1 MGPGGQPLPGRTD
14 HRPWY
19 KKIKWKRILIAL
31 PLIFLLL
38 LVGGWW
44 WANSIFNKIEK
55 VDVSAALGGGSGGTN
70 YLIVGS
76 DTADVLQEGDPGF
89 DPSRPD
95 GQRSDT
101 MMVLRFDGGEAK
113 IMSIPR
119 DLWAINA
126 ETGQEGKINGSYNQG
141 PQNLINTI
149 TEKLDIHIDRYI
161 EVDFAS
167 FGGLVDGLGGIT
179 IDFPHPATDASSG
192 LNVTSSGPVKLDGEQ
207 ALAYVRSRHYV
218 EHVNGEQVEDPR
230 ADLGRI
236 LRQQA
241 FMRALF
247 AKLGDSK
254 NPISLA
260 STASKVTDGLR
271 IDDDMTL
278 LDAMRFAWKL
288 RALEPKPFDI
298 KAVPEGNGLQ
308 LSGESEATLEEFR

>member
-1 MGPGGQPLPGRTD
+1 MLLALP
-14 HRPWY
+14 
-19 KKIKWKRILIAL
+19 IILIV
-31 PLIFLLL
+31 
-38 LVGGWW
+38 LVLGGWW
-44 WANSIFNKIEK
+44 WANSIFNRIEK
-55 VDVSAALGGGSGGTN
+55 VDVSDVLAHGNDGTN

-89 DPSRPD
+89 DPARPA

-101 MMVLRFDGGEAK
+101 MMLLRFEGGEAK

-119 DLWAINA
+119 DLWATNA
-126 ETGQEGKINGSYNQG
+126 ATGERGKINGTYNQG
-141 PQNLINTI
+141 PANLIKSI
-149 TEKLDIHIDRYI
+149 SDELDLPINRYI

-179 IDFPHPATDASSG
+179 INFEHPASDANSG
-192 LNVTSSGPVKLDGEQ
+192 LNVTQTGPVVLNGEQ
-207 ALAYVRSRHYV
+207 ALAFVRSRHYV
-218 EHVNGEQVEDPR
+218 ETIDGEKREDPT

-236 LRQQA
+236 LRQQQ

-260 STASKVTDGLR
+260 RTASKVTDGLR

-278 LDAMRFAWKL
+278 PDAMRFAWRL
-288 RALEPKPFDI
+288 RSLEPTP
-298 KAVPEGNGLQ
+298 VPIEPVPDGNGLA
-308 LSGESEATLEEFR
+308 LSDKSEAALEQFR

>member
-14 HRPWY
+14 HRRWY
-19 KKIKWKRILIAL
+19 QKIKWKRILIAL
-31 PLIFLLL
+31 PLILLLL

-55 VDVSAALGGGSGGTN
+55 VDVSEALASGNDGTN

-76 DTADVLQEGDPGF
+76 DSADVLQEGDPGF
-89 DPSRPD
+89 DPARPD

-101 MMVLRFDGGEAK
+101 MMVLRFEGGEAK

-119 DLWAINA
+119 DLWATNA
-126 ETGQEGKINGSYNQG
+126 ETGERGKINGSYNQG
-141 PQNLINTI
+141 PENLINTI
-149 TEKLDIHIDRYI
+149 SGELDIPINRYI

-167 FGGLVDGLGGIT
+167 FAGLVDGLGGIT
-179 IDFPHPATDASSG
+179 VNFEHPATDANSG
-192 LNVTSSGPVKLDGEQ
+192 LNVTQTGPVVLDGQQ

-218 EHVNGEQVEDPR
+218 ETINGEQVEDPT

-260 STASKVTDGLR
+260 RTASKVTDGLR

-288 RALEPKPFDI
+288 RSLEPKPFDI